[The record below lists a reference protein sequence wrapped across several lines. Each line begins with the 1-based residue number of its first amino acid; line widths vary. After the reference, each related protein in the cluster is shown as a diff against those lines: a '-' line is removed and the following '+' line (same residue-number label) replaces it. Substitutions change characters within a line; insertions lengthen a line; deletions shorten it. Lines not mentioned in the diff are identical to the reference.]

1 MMKIT
6 RWGGRYTLPSL
17 LSLAIV
23 VSVLHEIFSQ
33 FLALVDFRESY
44 FVDDIE
50 LLKKGLKGSI
60 SCAVASFYGFYG
72 LCLK

>member
-1 MMKIT
+1 M
-6 RWGGRYTLPSL
+6 PSL

-50 LLKKGLKGSI
+50 LLKKGLKGFSSI